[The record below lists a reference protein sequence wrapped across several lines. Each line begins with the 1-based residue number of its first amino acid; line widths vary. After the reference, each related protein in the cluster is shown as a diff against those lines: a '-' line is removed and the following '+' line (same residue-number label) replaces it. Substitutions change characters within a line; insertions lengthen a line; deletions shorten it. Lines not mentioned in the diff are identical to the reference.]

1 MRMIFDDEFN
11 GGSLSST
18 WSTCFWYAPNG
29 CNDGSAEQQ
38 VWLAKN
44 VTESNGLL
52 QLTARHETVQ
62 ATNNSNQMQTWNYT
76 SGMVNSEHQFS
87 FSYGYVEWRANVPA
101 GQGFWPALW
110 LLPED
115 NSWPPELDVLEN
127 LGNDPTTGYYT
138 WHPASPNP
146 QQGFGVKAADLSVGY
161 HTFGADWEPGSI
173 TWYVDGHQ
181 VAQTTFNVSGTAM
194 YLVMSLAI
202 GAPGSWPGAPNLS
215 TPFPS
220 TFTIDY
226 VRVWQH

>member
-1 MRMIFDDEFN
+1 MRLIYDDEFS
-11 GGSLSST
+11 GTALSST

-29 CNDGSAEQQ
+29 CNNGGGEQQ
-38 VWLAKN
+38 VDLARN
-44 VTESNGLL
+44 VTVSNGML

-62 ATNNSNQMQTWNYT
+62 ATNDSGQMQTWNYT
-76 SGMVNSEHQFS
+76 SGMVDSMHQFS
-87 FSYGYVEWRANVPA
+87 FSYGYVEWSANVPA

-110 LLPED
+110 MIPED
-115 NSWPPELDVLEN
+115 NSWPPELDALEV
-127 LGNDPTTGYYT
+127 LGNDPTTGYFT

-146 QQGFGVKAADLSVGY
+146 AQGFGVKGADLSVGY

-181 VAQTTFNVSGTAM
+181 VAHTGFDVSGTAM
-194 YLVMSLAI
+194 YLVMCLAV
-202 GAPGSWPGAPNLS
+202 GAPGSWPGPPNAS

-220 TFTIDY
+220 TFHIDY